1 MNFTSLFF
9 ISIGLAMDAFAVSL
23 TEGISLKRLHIKSI
37 FRVAIVFGIFQ
48 GVMPLLGWGIG
59 GLFYDK
65 ISRFDHWI
73 AFGLLVF
80 IGIKMIIDAKEFA
93 NCDINGRCEKNSNI
107 IVLGIA
113 TSIDAL
119 AVGFSFSLL
128 PGLNIYFSVAIIGVI
143 TFILSSVGVYIGNKV
158 GQLLGA
164 KAEYMGGII
173 LIGMGINI
181 LIKHLV

>member
-1 MNFTSLFF
+1 MNFASLFF

-23 TEGISLKRLHIKSI
+23 TEGISLRKLCIKSTLKIALI
-37 FRVAIVFGIFQ
+37 FGLFQ
-48 GVMPLLGWGIG
+48 GIMPLLGWAIG

-65 ISRFDHWI
+65 ISKFDHWI
-73 AFGLLVF
+73 AFGLLFF
-80 IGIKMIIDAKEFA
+80 IGIKMILDAREFGK
-93 NCDINGRCEKNSNI
+93 CDIKGKCEKDSNI

-128 PGLNIYFSVAIIGVI
+128 PGLNIYFSIAVIGII
-143 TFILSSVGVYIGNKV
+143 TFILSSVGVYLGNKV

-173 LIGMGINI
+173 LIGIGIKM
-181 LIKHLV
+181 LIQH

>member
-23 TEGISLKRLHIKSI
+23 TEGISLRRVCIKSI
-37 FRVAIVFGIFQ
+37 FKIALVFGIFQ
-48 GVMPLLGWGIG
+48 GVMPLLGWTLG

-65 ISRFDHWI
+65 IAKFDHLI

-80 IGIKMIIDAKEFA
+80 IGIKMIVDAREFGK
-93 NCDINGRCEKNSNI
+93 CDIHGKCEKHSNI

-128 PGLNIYFSVAIIGVI
+128 PDLNIYFAIIIIGVI
-143 TFILSSVGVYIGNKV
+143 TFILSSVGVYLGNKV

-164 KAEYMGGII
+164 KAEYAGGII
-173 LIGMGINI
+173 LIAMGIKI
-181 LIKHLV
+181 LV